1 MEQKYLISWVLSFF
15 EIFVFNLGHNHQ
27 ILDFHLYFKPRQ
39 VQGCK
44 TNLAGTVD
52 CILDMP
58 KLWAHARPLLSLE
71 IADYQILSLLEE

>member
-1 MEQKYLISWVLSFF
+1 LSFF

-58 KLWAHARPLLSLE
+58 KL
-71 IADYQILSLLEE
+71 